1 MLTVVSIAILVL
13 AVLLV
18 AFKLIDV
25 LVGLLL
31 AAVGMALLWWA
42 AQSAATSL
50 PWETIGFVFLALF
63 GIIVAIRL
71 VAAIIITVETYGPK
85 RRITVGT
92 PRARRRARDSSKTTS
107 TY

>member
-1 MLTVVSIAILVL
+1 MLTVISIAILVL

-50 PWETIGFVFLALF
+50 PWEMIGFTFLGLF

-71 VAAIIITVETYGPK
+71 VAAIIITLEMYGRK
-85 RRITVGT
+85 RHTPIGT
-92 PRARRRARDSSKTTS
+92 PRKRGRASDSGETTS